1 MSDRSLSKWG
11 RRNVFLMA
19 AAGLM
24 KVSGLPFGLANVL
37 FPHLHL
43 LTKMPLVLL
52 NIGVLLLKIG
62 LCARIMD
69 EVPIEFQ
76 VHAQATLA
84 MHEGMGGVLG
94 SLLFRTTSD
103 AVVFASAISS
113 KDILR
118 AFSAT
123 MAAIFV
129 TTAVSIC
136 LRPEHPQD
144 KPVFQPRLSLV
155 GRSRG

>member
-1 MSDRSLSKWG
+1 M
-11 RRNVFLMA
+11 
-19 AAGLM
+19 
-24 KVSGLPFGLANVL
+24 
-37 FPHLHL
+37 
-43 LTKMPLVLL
+43 
-52 NIGVLLLKIG
+52 IG
-62 LCARIMD
+62 LRARIMD

-84 MHEGMGGVLG
+84 MYEGMGGVLG
-94 SLLFRTTSD
+94 SLLFRSTSD
-103 AVVFASAISS
+103 AVVFASAISG

-129 TTAVSIC
+129 ATAVSIC
-136 LRPEHPQD
+136 LRPEHLQD

-155 GRSRG
+155 GREAWRQVVDAPKIFRLLCLVHFMLSFAWLSFSDEVYQWWGGNVYGGCKTK